1 MLSYPYKEHVNICLN
16 MQRFTGAIA
25 KDIAMALKGSLEGGL
40 ITPTTNF
47 TILTQTSLSDT
58 GTSLTG
64 TLYSQIS
71 HHMHSGAPSTLL
83 HRPLR
88 LQVALYPCARAKQQ
102 I

>member
-1 MLSYPYKEHVNICLN
+1 
-16 MQRFTGAIA
+16 
-25 KDIAMALKGSLEGGL
+25 MASKGSLEGGL
-40 ITPTTNF
+40 ITPTANF
-47 TILTQTSLSDT
+47 AILTQTSLIDT

-71 HHMHSGAPSTLL
+71 RHMRSGAPSALP
-83 HRPLR
+83 RGPLR